1 MGGPGYKVPAEIRK
15 DHLHFKGALSA
26 ARQGD
31 QANPERASSGS
42 QFYLVHGR
50 TFNEAELAN
59 IAARADR
66 ANEQFNQNEKFE
78 YSEETI
84 KRYMEEGGAPFLDN
98 QYTVFG
104 QVISGLD
111 IIDSIAA
118 VKTGAGDR
126 PMEDVIMTMEVIR

>member
-1 MGGPGYKVPAEIRK
+1 VALDTKFLLKSEQTTCTLKERCLRLAKEIRQIQ
-15 DHLHFKGALSA
+15 SA
-26 ARQGD
+26 
-31 QANPERASSGS
+31 PSSGS

-111 IIDSIAA
+111 IIDSIAC
-118 VKTGAGDR
+118 R
-126 PMEDVIMTMEVIR
+126 ENRRRVIDQWRM